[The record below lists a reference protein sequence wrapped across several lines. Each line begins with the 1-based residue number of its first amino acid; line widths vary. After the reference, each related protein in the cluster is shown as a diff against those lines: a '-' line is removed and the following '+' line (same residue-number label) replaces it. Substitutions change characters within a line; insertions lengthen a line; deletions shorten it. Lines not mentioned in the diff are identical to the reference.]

1 MMLSVIIFLKGVFYN
16 MSIIRNNIYAQHSEF
31 FNDSLIHHETERL
44 KHSLRRRTKKL
55 KYTKRIKLFTN
66 LWGGFSP
73 LNVKKYDHALKTC
86 SSPCKNWDND
96 DGEVEFRL
104 RKAEKAMKKRLYNI
118 NKEIEDTCDDA
129 IIPDT
134 FDCDLENYTLT
145 LGYIFGYSC
154 VDRVICI

>member
-1 MMLSVIIFLKGVFYN
+1 

-96 DGEVEFRL
+96 DGEIEFKL
-104 RKAEKAMKKRLYNI
+104 RKTEKAIKKRMYNI
-118 NKEIEDTCDDA
+118 NKEIEDANIED
-129 IIPDT
+129 P
-134 FDCDLENYTLT
+134 FDDLENYQYT
-145 LGYIFGYSC
+145 LGYITGYPNTTW
-154 VDRVICI
+154 ICI

>member
-1 MMLSVIIFLKGVFYN
+1 MPKIK
-16 MSIIRNNIYAQHSEF
+16 NNVYAQNSDL
-31 FNDSLIHHETERL
+31 FNDDLINHETERL
-44 KHSLRRRTKKL
+44 QHSLRRKNKKV
-55 KYTKRIKLFTN
+55 KYFKRIKLFTN

-96 DGEVEFRL
+96 DGEVEFKL
-104 RKAEKAMKKRLYNI
+104 RKTEKAMKKRLYNI

-154 VDRVICI
+154 VDRVICF